1 MNPKS
6 IIIAFLSGIIPSLFW
21 LWFWL
26 REDKENPEPKGL
38 IFLTFVIGM
47 LAVIFVIPL
56 EKFAQKNIIDNQALL
71 FVALASIEEIMKYLG
86 VSLIA
91 LKSKII
97 DKPIDYPIY
106 FLTAALGF
114 AALENTLFLVSPI
127 SQNQIFSSISTGNL
141 RFVGAT
147 LLHVA
152 ASATIGIALGLAFF
166 QPKFV
171 KKIALFIG
179 IIIAITLHSIFNFLI
194 MGGSSTNVLVVFG
207 FLWVV
212 IIIIML
218 LFEKLRRMSGL
229 IQN

>member
-1 MNPKS
+1 MDPKS

-38 IFLTFVIGM
+38 IFITFVVGM

-56 EKFAQKNIIDNQALL
+56 EKFAQGNIIDNQALL

-97 DKPIDYPIY
+97 DQPIDYPIY

-114 AALENTLFLVSPI
+114 AALENTLFLVAPI
-127 SQNQIFSSISTGNL
+127 SRNEVFSSISTGNL

-166 QPKFV
+166 QTKFV

-194 MGGSSTNVLVVFG
+194 MGSGSTNVLVIFG

-218 LFEKLRRMSGL
+218 LFEKLRRMSGF
-229 IQN
+229 IKN